1 MESQLERQSK
11 AYNPWFSIWIK
22 PRDTMKEVFN
32 TNPKNV
38 FLLILLGSFVHTLN
52 LGVSAFG
59 STDRP
64 QILVIPI
71 ILFTFFSALIYYFLV
86 PTILR
91 WVGSKLGGQG
101 TVERIRYAVAYYFVP
116 YVYSIVLVWLPTL
129 FLFGMENFT
138 SETPRIDSSQTLTV
152 LFFSFQILDFIIV
165 YWAIFIFLK
174 CVGEAHQ
181 FSVWKSLLTSILSFL
196 IFFLALYLIVMLI
209 VTIMIMSLKIDFF

>member
-22 PRDTMKEVFN
+22 PRDTMKEIFN
-32 TNPKNV
+32 TKPKNV
-38 FLLILLGSFVHTLN
+38 FLLIVLGSFVHTLN
-52 LGVSAFG
+52 QSVSAFG

-64 QILVIPI
+64 QILFLPI
-71 ILFTFFSALIYYFLV
+71 ILFTFLSALIYYFLV
-86 PTILR
+86 PAILR

-101 TVERIRYAVAYYFVP
+101 TFERVRYAVAYYFIP

-138 SETPRIDSSQTLTV
+138 SETPRIDSSLTLTV
-152 LFFSFQILDFIIV
+152 LFVSFEILDFVIAF
-165 YWAIFIFLK
+165 WAIFIFLK

-181 FSVWKSLLTSILSFL
+181 FSIWKSLLTSLLSFL
-196 IFFLALYLIVMLI
+196 LIFLALFLIGILI
-209 VTIMIMSLKIDFF
+209 IAIIAVI